1 MNWYALY
8 TKPRN
13 EKKVEEQ
20 LLKMGLEVFCPKIS
34 VVKQWSDRKKKVSQ
48 PLIPSYV
55 FIKIKEQER
64 DLVFSVS
71 GVVRYLFFLG
81 KPAIIKESEIN
92 AMKETLNHDFKEV
105 GVMDLE
111 KGQKFTIEEGT
122 FKGQEATFIEQKGSK
137 IILRLESLGIKLIL
151 EKIRIHKK
159 EFRFH

>member
-20 LLKMGLEVFCPKIS
+20 LHKMGLEVFCPKVS
-34 VVKQWSDRKKKVSQ
+34 VVKQWSDRKKRVSQ

-122 FKGQEATFIEQKGSK
+122 FKGQEVTFLEQKGNK
-137 IILRLESLGIKLIL
+137 IVLRLESLGIKLIL
-151 EKIRIHKK
+151 EK
-159 EFRFH
+159 

>member
-20 LLKMGLEVFCPKIS
+20 LHKMGLEVFCPKVT
-34 VVKQWSDRKKKVSQ
+34 VVKQWSDRKKRVSQ

-55 FIKIKEQER
+55 FVKIKEQER

-122 FKGQEATFIEQKGSK
+122 FKGQEVTFLEQKGNK

-151 EKIRIHKK
+151 EK
-159 EFRFH
+159 

>member
-20 LLKMGLEVFCPKIS
+20 LHKMGLEVFCPKVS
-34 VVKQWSDRKKKVSQ
+34 VVKQWSDRKKRVSQ

-55 FIKIKEQER
+55 FVKIKEQER

-122 FKGQEATFIEQKGSK
+122 FKGQEVTFLEQKGNK

-151 EKIRIHKK
+151 EK
-159 EFRFH
+159 

>member
-20 LLKMGLEVFCPKIS
+20 LHKMGLEVFCPKVT

-151 EKIRIHKK
+151 EK
-159 EFRFH
+159 

>member
-1 MNWYALY
+1 M
-8 TKPRN
+8 TV
-13 EKKVEEQ
+13 KK
-20 LLKMGLEVFCPKIS
+20 
-34 VVKQWSDRKKKVSQ
+34 RVSQ

-55 FIKIKEQER
+55 FVKIKEQER

-92 AMKETLNHDFKEV
+92 AMKESLNHDFKEV
-105 GVMDLE
+105 QISDLE

-122 FKGQEATFIEQKGSK
+122 FKGQEATFLEQKGNK

-151 EKIRIHKK
+151 EK
-159 EFRFH
+159 

>member
-20 LLKMGLEVFCPKIS
+20 LLKMGVEAFCPKVS
-34 VVKQWSDRKKKVSQ
+34 VVKQWSDRKKRVSQ

-55 FIKIKEQER
+55 FVKIKEQDR

-81 KPAIIKESEIN
+81 KPAIINEI
-92 AMKETLNHDFKEV
+92 
-105 GVMDLE
+105 
-111 KGQKFTIEEGT
+111 
-122 FKGQEATFIEQKGSK
+122 
-137 IILRLESLGIKLIL
+137 
-151 EKIRIHKK
+151 
-159 EFRFH
+159 

>member
-20 LLKMGLEVFCPKIS
+20 LHKMGLEVFCPKVS

-151 EKIRIHKK
+151 EK
-159 EFRFH
+159 

>member
-1 MNWYALY
+1 MI
-8 TKPRN
+8 
-13 EKKVEEQ
+13 
-20 LLKMGLEVFCPKIS
+20 G
-34 VVKQWSDRKKKVSQ
+34 KKKVSQ
-48 PLIPSYV
+48 SLIPSYV

-151 EKIRIHKK
+151 EK
-159 EFRFH
+159 

>member
-20 LLKMGLEVFCPKIS
+20 LHKMGLEVFCPKVS
-34 VVKQWSDRKKKVSQ
+34 VVKQWSDRKKRVSQ

-151 EKIRIHKK
+151 EK
-159 EFRFH
+159 

>member
-20 LLKMGLEVFCPKIS
+20 LHKMGLEVFCPKVT

-122 FKGQEATFIEQKGSK
+122 FKGQEATFLEQKGNK

-151 EKIRIHKK
+151 EK
-159 EFRFH
+159 

>member
-1 MNWYALY
+1 M
-8 TKPRN
+8 
-13 EKKVEEQ
+13 EEQ
-20 LLKMGLEVFCPKIS
+20 LHKMGLEVFCPKVT

-122 FKGQEATFIEQKGSK
+122 FKGQEATFIEQKGNK

-151 EKIRIHKK
+151 EK
-159 EFRFH
+159 

>member
-20 LLKMGLEVFCPKIS
+20 LHKMGLEVFCPKVS

-92 AMKETLNHDFKEV
+92 AMKETLNPDFKEV

-111 KGQKFTIEEGT
+111 KAQKFTVEEGT

-151 EKIRIHKK
+151 EK
-159 EFRFH
+159 

>member
-20 LLKMGLEVFCPKIS
+20 LHKMGLVVFCPKVS

-122 FKGQEATFIEQKGSK
+122 FKGQEATFLEQKGNK

-151 EKIRIHKK
+151 EK
-159 EFRFH
+159 

>member
-1 MNWYALY
+1 MNWYALC

-20 LLKMGLEVFCPKIS
+20 LHKMGLEVFCPKVS
-34 VVKQWSDRKKKVSQ
+34 VVKQWSDRKKVSQ

-122 FKGQEATFIEQKGSK
+122 FKGQEATFLEQKANK

-151 EKIRIHKK
+151 EK
-159 EFRFH
+159 

>member
-20 LLKMGLEVFCPKIS
+20 LHKMGLEVFCPKVS
-34 VVKQWSDRKKKVSQ
+34 VVKQWSDRKKRVSQ

-122 FKGQEATFIEQKGSK
+122 FKGQDATFLEQKGNK

-151 EKIRIHKK
+151 EK
-159 EFRFH
+159 

>member
-1 MNWYALY
+1 M
-8 TKPRN
+8 
-13 EKKVEEQ
+13 EEQ
-20 LLKMGLEVFCPKIS
+20 LHKMGLEVFCPKVS

-151 EKIRIHKK
+151 EK
-159 EFRFH
+159 

>member
-20 LLKMGLEVFCPKIS
+20 LLNMGLEAFCPKVS
-34 VVKQWSDRKKKVSQ
+34 VVKQWSDRKKRVSQ

-55 FIKIKEQER
+55 FVKIKEQDRE
-64 DLVFSVS
+64 LVFNVP

-122 FKGQEATFIEQKGSK
+122 FKGQEATFLEQEGNK

-151 EKIRIHKK
+151 EK
-159 EFRFH
+159 

>member
-20 LLKMGLEVFCPKIS
+20 LHKMGLEVFCPKVT

-55 FIKIKEQER
+55 FIKIKEQVR

-122 FKGQEATFIEQKGSK
+122 FKGQEATFIEQKGNK

-151 EKIRIHKK
+151 EK
-159 EFRFH
+159 

>member
-1 MNWYALY
+1 VNWYALY

-20 LLKMGLEVFCPKIS
+20 LHKMGLEVFCPKVT

-122 FKGQEATFIEQKGSK
+122 FKGQEATFIEQKGNK

-151 EKIRIHKK
+151 EKKNY
-159 EFRFH
+159 

>member
-20 LLKMGLEVFCPKIS
+20 LLKMGVEAFCPKVS
-34 VVKQWSDRKKKVSQ
+34 VVKQWSDRKKRVSQ

-81 KPAIIKESEIN
+81 KPAIIKQSEIN
-92 AMKETLNHDFKEV
+92 AMKVTINHDFKEV
-105 GVMDLE
+105 GVMDSE
-111 KGQKFTIEEGT
+111 NGQKFTIEEGT
-122 FKGQEATFIEQKGSK
+122 FKGQEATFLEQKGNK

-151 EKIRIHKK
+151 EK
-159 EFRFH
+159 

>member
-20 LLKMGLEVFCPKIS
+20 LHKMGLEVFCPKVS

-48 PLIPSYV
+48 SLIPSYV

-111 KGQKFTIEEGT
+111 KGQKFTIEEGN
-122 FKGQEATFIEQKGSK
+122 FKGQEATFLEQKGNK

-151 EKIRIHKK
+151 EK
-159 EFRFH
+159 

>member
-20 LLKMGLEVFCPKIS
+20 LHKMGLEVFCPKVS
-34 VVKQWSDRKKKVSQ
+34 VVKQWSDRKKRVSQ

-81 KPAIIKESEIN
+81 KPSIIKESEIN

-111 KGQKFTIEEGT
+111 KGQKFTIEEGN
-122 FKGQEATFIEQKGSK
+122 FKGQEVTFLEQKGNK

-151 EKIRIHKK
+151 EK
-159 EFRFH
+159 

>member
-1 MNWYALY
+1 
-8 TKPRN
+8 
-13 EKKVEEQ
+13 
-20 LLKMGLEVFCPKIS
+20 MGLEVFCPKVS

-122 FKGQEATFIEQKGSK
+122 FKGQEATFIEQKGNK

-151 EKIRIHKK
+151 EK
-159 EFRFH
+159 

>member
-20 LLKMGLEVFCPKIS
+20 LHKMGLEVFCPKVS
-34 VVKQWSDRKKKVSQ
+34 VVKQWSDRKKRVSQ

-111 KGQKFTIEEGT
+111 KGQKFTVEEGT

-151 EKIRIHKK
+151 EK
-159 EFRFH
+159 

>member
-20 LLKMGLEVFCPKIS
+20 LHKMGLEVFCPKVS

-111 KGQKFTIEEGT
+111 KGQKFTIEEGN
-122 FKGQEATFIEQKGSK
+122 FKGQEVTFLEQKGNK

-151 EKIRIHKK
+151 EK
-159 EFRFH
+159 

>member
-20 LLKMGLEVFCPKIS
+20 LHKMGLEVFCPKVT
-34 VVKQWSDRKKKVSQ
+34 VVKQWSDRKKRVSQ

-122 FKGQEATFIEQKGSK
+122 FKGQEATFIEQKGNK

-151 EKIRIHKK
+151 EK
-159 EFRFH
+159 

>member
-20 LLKMGLEVFCPKIS
+20 LHKMGLEVFCPKVS

-111 KGQKFTIEEGT
+111 KGQKFTVEEGT

-151 EKIRIHKK
+151 EK
-159 EFRFH
+159 

>member
-20 LLKMGLEVFCPKIS
+20 LHKMGLEVFCPKVS
-34 VVKQWSDRKKKVSQ
+34 VVKQWSDRKKRGSQ

-111 KGQKFTIEEGT
+111 KGQKFTVEEGT

-151 EKIRIHKK
+151 EK
-159 EFRFH
+159 

>member
-20 LLKMGLEVFCPKIS
+20 LHKMGLEVFCPKVT
-34 VVKQWSDRKKKVSQ
+34 VVKQWSDRKKRVSQ

-122 FKGQEATFIEQKGSK
+122 FKGQEATFLEQKGSK

-151 EKIRIHKK
+151 EK
-159 EFRFH
+159 

>member
-20 LLKMGLEVFCPKIS
+20 LHKMGLEVFCPKVT

-122 FKGQEATFIEQKGSK
+122 FKGQEATFIEQKGNK

-151 EKIRIHKK
+151 EK
-159 EFRFH
+159 

>member
-20 LLKMGLEVFCPKIS
+20 LHKMGLEVFCPKVS
-34 VVKQWSDRKKKVSQ
+34 VVKQWSDRKKRVSQ

-55 FIKIKEQER
+55 FVKIKEQDRE
-64 DLVFSVS
+64 LVFNVP

-122 FKGQEATFIEQKGSK
+122 FKGQEATFLEQKGNK

-151 EKIRIHKK
+151 EK
-159 EFRFH
+159 

>member
-20 LLKMGLEVFCPKIS
+20 LHKMGLEVFCPKVS
-34 VVKQWSDRKKKVSQ
+34 VVKQWSDRKKRVSQ

-55 FIKIKEQER
+55 FLKIKEQER

-122 FKGQEATFIEQKGSK
+122 FKGQEATFLEQKGNK

-151 EKIRIHKK
+151 EK
-159 EFRFH
+159 